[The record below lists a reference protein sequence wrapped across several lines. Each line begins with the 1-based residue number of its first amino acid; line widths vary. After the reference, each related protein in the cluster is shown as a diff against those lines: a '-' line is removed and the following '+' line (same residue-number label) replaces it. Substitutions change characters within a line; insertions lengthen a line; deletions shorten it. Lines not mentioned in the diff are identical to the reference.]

1 MGRGNAGFDWRTDMT
16 PFFWSN
22 GHLGWAFFGVLV
34 YSVLCLLA
42 GDIAW
47 RLTPAPFRKILAV
60 MALVWA
66 AGAIVLIALW

>member
-1 MGRGNAGFDWRTDMT
+1 MGRGNVGFDRRNDMT
-16 PFFWSN
+16 SFFWSN

-42 GDIAW
+42 GDIVW
-47 RLTPAPFRKILAV
+47 RLTPAPFRKILGV

-66 AGAIVLIALW
+66 AGIVVLVALW

>member
-1 MGRGNAGFDWRTDMT
+1 MT
-16 PFFWSN
+16 SLFWSN

-42 GDIAW
+42 GDIVW
-47 RLTPAPFRKILAV
+47 RLTPAPFRKILGV

-66 AGAIVLIALW
+66 AGIVVLVALW